1 MTSVA
6 PMHPEPVTLT
16 HLEIQPHTDLAQV
29 YIFHMPLY
37 SVSAVCV
44 AGGEGRGWGGGC
56 VCVYVVYV
64 CVGVVIKDVAPSHCP
79 SQTRGTV
86 SLFSTKVL
94 IQG

>member
-1 MTSVA
+1 M
-6 PMHPEPVTLT
+6 
-16 HLEIQPHTDLAQV
+16 
-29 YIFHMPLY
+29 
-37 SVSAVCV
+37 
-44 AGGEGRGWGGGC
+44 AGGEGGEGVC
-56 VCVYVVYV
+56 VCVCVLCVVYV

>member
-1 MTSVA
+1 M
-6 PMHPEPVTLT
+6 
-16 HLEIQPHTDLAQV
+16 
-29 YIFHMPLY
+29 
-37 SVSAVCV
+37 
-44 AGGEGRGWGGGC
+44 C
-56 VCVYVVYV
+56 VCVCVLCVVYV